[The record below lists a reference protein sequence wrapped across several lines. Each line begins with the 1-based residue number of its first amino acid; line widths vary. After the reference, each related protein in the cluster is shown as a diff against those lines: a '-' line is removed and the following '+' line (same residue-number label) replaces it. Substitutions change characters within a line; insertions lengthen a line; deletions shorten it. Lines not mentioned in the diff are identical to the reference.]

1 MVLSRLVRALG
12 AGRPASPAAAAA
24 PEAITYNQLLEQ
36 LAERLYREALAR
48 GGGLADVGLLG
59 PAAFRPEAAALL
71 QAIALGAGDEL
82 PPP

>member
-1 MVLSRLVRALG
+1 MLSRLVRSRGTGHLAP
-12 AGRPASPAAAAA
+12 AGAA
-24 PEAITYNQLLEQ
+24 PGTPTYDQLLQQ

-48 GGGLADVGLLG
+48 GGGVADIGLLG
-59 PAAFRPEAAALL
+59 PAAFRPAAAALL